1 MVSGK
6 RLKSMLSL
14 MSDEQLKLEKDWS
27 YNRLRQLSLNGDFS
41 AITDSLIIAETA
53 RYKAI
58 LREIVRRENEPKQ
71 MTLEDWLNAPQG

>member
-27 YNRLRQLSLNGDFS
+27 YNRLRQLSNNGDFS

-58 LREIVRRENEPKQ
+58 RNEMVRRENEPKQ

>member
-27 YNRLRQLSLNGDFS
+27 YNRLRQLSSNGDFS

-58 LREIVRRENEPKQ
+58 RNEMVRRENEPKQ
-71 MTLEDWLNAPQG
+71 LTLEDWLNAPQG